1 MPNVY
6 SLDSLLVAVS
16 GTALVV
22 GSLCI
27 HLARGPQR
35 LRANQRTRSQTSP
48 LTMFPDDAW
57 RATSDGWLTS
67 TRVVATARVRRRSR
81 VDVLDLPVSDDL
93 YAPAALYEQ
102 IVSERG
108 TPHVGQRP

>member
-1 MPNVY
+1 
-6 SLDSLLVAVS
+6 
-16 GTALVV
+16 
-22 GSLCI
+22 
-27 HLARGPQR
+27 
-35 LRANQRTRSQTSP
+35 
-48 LTMFPDDAW
+48 MFPADAW